1 MIKKYAPRFSEGN
14 QEDIQEF
21 LIYILDIIHE
31 DLNRVYRTN
40 NPEIPGN
47 NGNNAEGIQIE
58 IQEIAYKKEQGTN
71 ANLKELEL
79 AAAKEWQSY
88 LRQNRSIVVDLFQV
102 LIWVN

>member
-47 NGNNAEGIQIE
+47 NGSNNNAEGIQIE

-79 AAAKEWQSY
+79 TAAKEWQSY

-102 LIWVN
+102 LI